1 MSTHK
6 NILHILHILHILQGR
21 ADRLRAPVASLL
33 LMALLICWPT
43 SSWAQSDSARTL
55 FADNKAGILQIRII
69 DITSGSK
76 SAIGSGFVVNE
87 TGLIATNYHVVQ
99 MAASKPE
106 QYRIEYLSASGTANS
121 LTLVD
126 VDVINDLALVQA
138 IGQITPVLPLA
149 AAEPPIGVPVYALG
163 NPLDLGMTVVPGTYN
178 GINRTSYHPR
188 VHFTGSLN
196 SGMSGGPTLNQAG
209 EVVGINVSTA
219 GNQVSFLV
227 PVTALQQLIAE
238 HQLRGQGVENIRQRI
253 GQQLIADQ
261 EKKFAQLLALD
272 WPTIALGEAL
282 VVNELSPFFRCWGG
296 SNSSSDKAQLLNA
309 DRTCRSEDNIY
320 LNAKFNSG
328 VIEHQFFWLEADK
341 LNQLQF
347 YAYYQRLFSDF
358 APGNKARE
366 KDVSD
371 YQCDSEFV
379 AVNNVEAQPERKT
392 KAVFCARAYKDYP
405 QLYDVLFLQGTVD
418 DSRAAFISHFTL
430 AGVSRENAKA
440 YARKFM
446 EVSQWQ

>member
-1 MSTHK
+1 MSIDK
-6 NILHILHILHILQGR
+6 NRLQGQPF
-21 ADRLRAPVASLL
+21 RLV
-33 LMALLICWPT
+33 ALLITVLLIVFLIGSPT
-43 SSWAQSDSARTL
+43 SGFAQSKSARTL

-76 SAIGSGFVVNE
+76 SAIGSGFVVNDS
-87 TGLIATNYHVVQ
+87 GLIATNYHVVQ
-99 MAASKPE
+99 IAASKPE
-106 QYRIEYLSASGTANS
+106 QYRIEYFSASGAAGS
-121 LTLVD
+121 LNLVD
-126 VDVINDLALVQA
+126 VDVINDLALVQVNSQTNSQA
-138 IGQITPVLPLA
+138 SSQIAAVLPLA
-149 AAEPPIGVPVYALG
+149 AAEPAIGVPVYALG
-163 NPLDLGMTVVPGTYN
+163 NPLDLGLTVVPGTYN
-178 GINRTSYHPR
+178 GINQNSYHPR

-196 SGMSGGPTLNQAG
+196 SGMSGGPTLNQDG

-238 HQLRGQGVENIRQRI
+238 HQLRGQGVDNMELRI
-253 GQQLIADQ
+253 GQQLLADQ
-261 EKKFAQLLALD
+261 DKKFAKLLALD
-272 WPTIALGEAL
+272 WPTIALGEAS

-296 SNSSSDKAQLLNA
+296 SNSSSDNAQLLNA

-320 LNAKFNSG
+320 LNGKFNSG

-341 LNQLQF
+341 LNTLQF

-358 APGNKARE
+358 APGNMARK
-366 KDVSD
+366 KDVGG
-371 YQCDSEFV
+371 YQCDTEFV
-379 AVNNVEAQPERKT
+379 AVNNLEAEPQRKT

-430 AGVSRENAKA
+430 AGVSRDNAKA

-446 EVSQWQ
+446 GVAQWR

>member
-6 NILHILHILHILQGR
+6 NILQDG
-21 ADRLRAPVASLL
+21 ADRLRAPVAALL
-33 LMALLICWPT
+33 LMALLVCWPT

-106 QYRIEYLSASGTANS
+106 QYRIEYLSASGTSNS
-121 LTLVD
+121 LILVD

-138 IGQITPVLPLA
+138 TGQITPVLPLA

-196 SGMSGGPTLNQAG
+196 SGMSGGPTLNQVG

-238 HQLRGQGVENIRQRI
+238 HQLRGQGVKNIRQRI

-261 EKKFAQLLALD
+261 QKKFAQLLALD

-296 SNSSSDKAQLLNA
+296 SNSSSDTAQLLYA

-446 EVSQWQ
+446 EVAQWQ

>member
-1 MSTHK
+1 MSTYK
-6 NILHILHILHILQGR
+6 NIIQ
-21 ADRLRAPVASLL
+21 DYYSRLPTRQLAPLAALL
-33 LMALLICWPT
+33 LITLLVCWP
-43 SSWAQSDSARTL
+43 SLSFAQSDSARAL

-106 QYRIEYLSASGTANS
+106 QYRIEYLSASGAANS

-227 PVTALQQLIAE
+227 PVTALQNLIAE
-238 HQLRGQGVENIRQRI
+238 HQLRGQGAENIRQRI

-261 EKKFAQLLALD
+261 QKKFTQLLALD

-296 SNSSSDKAQLLNA
+296 SNSSSEKAQLLNA

-358 APGNKARE
+358 APGNMARE

-371 YQCDSEFV
+371 YQCDSQFV
-379 AVNNVEAQPERKT
+379 AANNVEAQPERKT

-446 EVSQWQ
+446 EVAQWQ

>member
-1 MSTHK
+1 
-6 NILHILHILHILQGR
+6 
-21 ADRLRAPVASLL
+21 
-33 LMALLICWPT
+33 MALLVCWPT

-106 QYRIEYLSASGTANS
+106 RYRIEYLSASGTSNS
-121 LTLVD
+121 LILVD

-138 IGQITPVLPLA
+138 TGQITPVLPLA

-196 SGMSGGPTLNQAG
+196 SGMSGGPTLNQVG

-238 HQLRGQGVENIRQRI
+238 HQLRGQGVKNIRQRI

-261 EKKFAQLLALD
+261 QKKFAQLLALD

-296 SNSSSDKAQLLNA
+296 SNSSSDTAQLLNA

-446 EVSQWQ
+446 EVAQWQ

>member
-1 MSTHK
+1 LSTHK
-6 NILHILHILHILQGR
+6 NILQDG
-21 ADRLRAPVASLL
+21 ADRLRAPVAALL
-33 LMALLICWPT
+33 LMALLVCWPT

-138 IGQITPVLPLA
+138 TGQITPVLPLA

-196 SGMSGGPTLNQAG
+196 SGMSGGPTLNQVG

-238 HQLRGQGVENIRQRI
+238 HQLRGQGVKNIRQRI

-261 EKKFAQLLALD
+261 QKKFAQLLALD

-446 EVSQWQ
+446 EVAQWQ

>member
-1 MSTHK
+1 LSTHK
-6 NILHILHILHILQGR
+6 NILQDG
-21 ADRLRAPVASLL
+21 ADRLRAPVAALL
-33 LMALLICWPT
+33 LMALLVCWPT

-106 QYRIEYLSASGTANS
+106 QYRIEYLSASGTSNS
-121 LTLVD
+121 LILVD

-138 IGQITPVLPLA
+138 TGQITPVLPLA

-196 SGMSGGPTLNQAG
+196 SGMSGGPTLNQVG

-238 HQLRGQGVENIRQRI
+238 HQLRGQGVKNIRQRI

-261 EKKFAQLLALD
+261 QKKFAQLLALD

-446 EVSQWQ
+446 EVAQWQ

>member
-1 MSTHK
+1 L
-6 NILHILHILHILQGR
+6 NIDQNTNWHQTVPLFTLLG
-21 ADRLRAPVASLL
+21 ALL
-33 LMALLICWPT
+33 LIVLLVCWPKSSFAQT
-43 SSWAQSDSARTL
+43 SSARAL

-76 SAIGSGFVVNE
+76 SAIGSGFVVKDS
-87 TGLIATNYHVVQ
+87 GLIATNYHVVQ

-106 QYRIEYLSASGTANS
+106 QYRIEYLNASGAANS

-138 IGQITPVLPLA
+138 SGEITPVLPLA
-149 AAEPPIGVPVYALG
+149 ITEPPIGVTVYALG
-163 NPLDLGMTVVPGTYN
+163 NHLDLGLTVVPGTYN
-178 GINRTSYHPR
+178 GINQTSYHPR

-227 PVTALQQLIAE
+227 PVTALQTLLAE
-238 HQLRGQGVENIRQRI
+238 HQLRGTGAENIRQRI

-261 EKKFAQLLALD
+261 ENKFARLLALE
-272 WPTIALGEAL
+272 WPTIALGKAV

-296 SNSSSDKAQLLNA
+296 SNSSSEKAQLLNA
-309 DRTCRSEDNIY
+309 DRTCRSEDKIY
-320 LNAKFNSG
+320 LNAKFDSG

-358 APGNKARE
+358 APGNETRE
-366 KDVSD
+366 KDVGD

-379 AVNNVEAQPERKT
+379 SANNIEMRSERKT

-405 QLYDVLFLQGTVD
+405 ELYDVLFLQGTVD

-446 EVSQWQ
+446 EVAQWR

>member
-1 MSTHK
+1 LSTHK
-6 NILHILHILHILQGR
+6 NILQDG
-21 ADRLRAPVASLL
+21 ADRLRAPVAALL
-33 LMALLICWPT
+33 LMALLVCWPT

-106 QYRIEYLSASGTANS
+106 QYRIEYLSASGTSNS
-121 LTLVD
+121 LILVD

-138 IGQITPVLPLA
+138 TGQITPVLPLA

-196 SGMSGGPTLNQAG
+196 SGMSGGPTLNQVG

-238 HQLRGQGVENIRQRI
+238 HQLRGQGVKNIRQRI

-261 EKKFAQLLALD
+261 QKKFAQLLALD

-358 APGNKARE
+358 APGNTARE

-371 YQCDSEFV
+371 YQCDSQFV

-446 EVSQWQ
+446 EVAQWQ

>member
-6 NILHILHILHILQGR
+6 NILQDG
-21 ADRLRAPVASLL
+21 ADRLRAPVAALL
-33 LMALLICWPT
+33 LMALLVCWPT

-106 QYRIEYLSASGTANS
+106 QYRIEYLSASGTSNS
-121 LTLVD
+121 LILVD

-138 IGQITPVLPLA
+138 TGQITPVLPLA

-196 SGMSGGPTLNQAG
+196 SGMSGGPTLNQVG

-238 HQLRGQGVENIRQRI
+238 HQLRGQGVKNIRQRI

-261 EKKFAQLLALD
+261 QKKFAQLLALD

-309 DRTCRSEDNIY
+309 DRTCRSEYNIY

-358 APGNKARE
+358 APGNTARE

-371 YQCDSEFV
+371 YQCDSQFV

-446 EVSQWQ
+446 EVAQWQ

>member
-1 MSTHK
+1 LSTHK
-6 NILHILHILHILQGR
+6 NILQDG
-21 ADRLRAPVASLL
+21 ADRLRAPVAALL
-33 LMALLICWPT
+33 LMALLVCWPT

-106 QYRIEYLSASGTANS
+106 QYRIEYLSASGTSNS
-121 LTLVD
+121 LILVD

-138 IGQITPVLPLA
+138 TGQITPVLPLA

-196 SGMSGGPTLNQAG
+196 SGMSGGPTLNQVG

-238 HQLRGQGVENIRQRI
+238 HQLRGQGVKNIRQRI

-261 EKKFAQLLALD
+261 QKKFAQLLALD

-296 SNSSSDKAQLLNA
+296 SNSSSDTAQLLNA

-446 EVSQWQ
+446 EVAQWQ

>member
-1 MSTHK
+1 MSIDK
-6 NILHILHILHILQGR
+6 NLLQGQPF
-21 ADRLRAPVASLL
+21 RLVVLL
-33 LMALLICWPT
+33 FIVLLTVFLTARPT
-43 SSWAQSDSARTL
+43 SGFAQSNSARAL

-76 SAIGSGFVVNE
+76 SAIGSGFVVNDS
-87 TGLIATNYHVVQ
+87 GLIATNYHVVQ

-106 QYRIEYLSASGTANS
+106 QYRIEYLSADGAAGS
-121 LTLVD
+121 LNLVD
-126 VDVINDLALVQA
+126 VDIINDLALVQRRSQGSSQA
-138 IGQITPVLPLA
+138 SKPLAAVLPLA
-149 AAEPPIGVPVYALG
+149 AAEPDIGVAVYALG
-163 NPLDLGMTVVPGTYN
+163 NPLDLGLTVVPGTYN
-178 GINRTSYHPR
+178 GINQSSYHPR

-227 PVTALQQLIAE
+227 PVTALQHLIAE
-238 HQLRGQGVENIRQRI
+238 HQLRGQGVDNMALRI
-253 GQQLIADQ
+253 GQQLLADQ
-261 EKKFAQLLALD
+261 DKKFAQMLSLD
-272 WPTIALGEAL
+272 WSTIALGEAT

-296 SNSSSDKAQLLNA
+296 SNSSSEKAQLLSA

-320 LNAKFNSG
+320 LNEKFNSG

-341 LNQLQF
+341 LNPLQF
-347 YAYYQRLFSDF
+347 YTYYKRLFSDF

-366 KDVSD
+366 KDVGD
-371 YQCDSEFV
+371 YQCDTEFV
-379 AVNNVEAQPERKT
+379 ATNNLEAEPQRKT

-405 QLYDVLFLQGTVD
+405 QLYDVLFLQGTVHE
-418 DSRAAFISHFTL
+418 SRAAFISHFTL
-430 AGVSRENAKA
+430 AGVSRDNAKA

-446 EVSQWQ
+446 GVAQWR

>member
-1 MSTHK
+1 MSTNK
-6 NILHILHILHILQGR
+6 NISQHR
-21 ADRLRAPVASLL
+21 VFRLLVPLAV
-33 LMALLICWPT
+33 ALLTALLVCWPR
-43 SSWAQSDSARTL
+43 SGFAQSDSAQAL
-55 FADNKAGILQIRII
+55 FADNKSGILQIRII

-76 SAIGSGFVVNE
+76 SAIGSGFVVKD
-87 TGLIATNYHVVQ
+87 TGLIATNFHVVQ

-106 QYRIEYLSASGTANS
+106 QYRIEYLTASGVASS

-138 IGQITPVLPLA
+138 AGQITPVLPLA

-163 NPLDLGMTVVPGTYN
+163 NPLDLGMTVIPGTYN
-178 GINRTSYHPR
+178 GINQTSYHPR

-227 PVTALQQLIAE
+227 PVTALQNLISE
-238 HQLRGQGVENIRQRI
+238 HQLCGQGVENIRQRI

-261 EKKFAQLLALD
+261 QKKFAQLLALD

-366 KDVSD
+366 KDVGD
-371 YQCDSEFV
+371 YQCDSQFV
-379 AVNNVEAQPERKT
+379 AAGDIEARPERKT

-405 QLYDVLFLQGTVD
+405 ELYDVLFLQGTVD

-430 AGVSRENAKA
+430 AGVNRENAKA

-446 EVSQWQ
+446 EVAQWQ

>member
-1 MSTHK
+1 MSTDK
-6 NILHILHILHILQGR
+6 NSQQGQPI
-21 ADRLRAPVASLL
+21 RLIGFLIACLL
-33 LMALLICWPT
+33 SVFLTGWPALGFT
-43 SSWAQSDSARTL
+43 QSDSARTL
-55 FADNKAGILQIRII
+55 FADNKAGILQVRII

-76 SAIGSGFVVNE
+76 SAIGSGFVVSD

-106 QYRIEYLSASGTANS
+106 QYRIEYLSATGEANS

-138 IGQITPVLPLA
+138 SGPLTPVLPLA
-149 AAEPPIGVPVYALG
+149 ADEPPIGVPVYALG
-163 NPLDLGMTVVPGTYN
+163 NPLDLGLTVVPGTYN
-178 GINRTSYHPR
+178 GINQTSYHPR

-209 EVVGINVSTA
+209 QVVGINVSTA

-227 PVTALQQLIAE
+227 PVTALQHLIAE
-238 HQLRGQGVENIRQRI
+238 HQLRGHAVDNIPQRI
-253 GQQLIADQ
+253 GQQLMLDQ
-261 EKKFAQLLALD
+261 DKKFSQLLALD
-272 WPTIALGEAL
+272 WPTIALGEAT

-296 SNSSSDKAQLLNA
+296 SNSSSEKAQLLNA

-320 LNAKFNSG
+320 LNEKFNSG
-328 VIEHQFFWLEADK
+328 VIEHQFFWLETNK
-341 LNQLQF
+341 LNSLQF
-347 YAYYQRLFSDF
+347 YAYYKRLFNDF

-366 KDVSD
+366 KDVGD
-371 YQCDSEFV
+371 YQCDTEFV
-379 AVNNVEAQPERKT
+379 AVDNVNAEPERKT

-405 QLYDVLFLQGTVD
+405 QLYDVLFLQGSVD
-418 DSRAAFISHFTL
+418 DSRAAFLSHFTL

-446 EVSQWQ
+446 EVAQWR

>member
-1 MSTHK
+1 
-6 NILHILHILHILQGR
+6 
-21 ADRLRAPVASLL
+21 
-33 LMALLICWPT
+33 MALLICWPT

-126 VDVINDLALVQA
+126 VDVINDLALVQV

>member
-1 MSTHK
+1 MAINKKLSQSREFG
-6 NILHILHILHILQGR
+6 LL
-21 ADRLRAPVASLL
+21 APLAA
-33 LMALLICWPT
+33 ALLIVLLVCWPR
-43 SSWAQSDSARTL
+43 SGFAQSDSAQAL

-76 SAIGSGFVVNE
+76 SAIGSGFVVKDS
-87 TGLIATNYHVVQ
+87 GLIATNFHVVQ

-106 QYRIEYLSASGTANS
+106 QYRIEYLNASGAANS

-138 IGQITPVLPLA
+138 TGQITPVLPLA
-149 AAEPPIGVPVYALG
+149 AAEPPVGVPVYALG

-178 GINRTSYHPR
+178 GINQTSYHPR

-227 PVTALQQLIAE
+227 PVTALQNLIAE
-238 HQLRGQGVENIRQRI
+238 HQSRGQGVENIRQRI

-261 EKKFAQLLALD
+261 QKKFAQLLSLD

-320 LNAKFNSG
+320 LNGKFNSG

-366 KDVSD
+366 EDVGD
-371 YQCDSEFV
+371 YQCDGEFV
-379 AVNNVEAQPERKT
+379 VAGSIEAQPQRNT
-392 KAVFCARAYKDYP
+392 KAVFCARAYRDYP
-405 QLYDVLFLQGTVD
+405 ELYDVLFLQGTVD

-446 EVSQWQ
+446 EVAQWR

>member
-1 MSTHK
+1 
-6 NILHILHILHILQGR
+6 
-21 ADRLRAPVASLL
+21 
-33 LMALLICWPT
+33 
-43 SSWAQSDSARTL
+43 
-55 FADNKAGILQIRII
+55 
-69 DITSGSK
+69 
-76 SAIGSGFVVNE
+76 
-87 TGLIATNYHVVQ
+87 
-99 MAASKPE
+99 
-106 QYRIEYLSASGTANS
+106 
-121 LTLVD
+121 
-126 VDVINDLALVQA
+126 
-138 IGQITPVLPLA
+138 VLPLA

>member
-1 MSTHK
+1 MHCHRTSILSTDK
-6 NILHILHILHILQGR
+6 NSQQGQPI
-21 ADRLRAPVASLL
+21 RLIGFLIACLL
-33 LMALLICWPT
+33 SAFLTGWPT
-43 SSWAQSDSARTL
+43 LGFTQSDSARTL
-55 FADNKAGILQIRII
+55 FADNKAGILQVRII

-76 SAIGSGFVVNE
+76 SAIGSGFVVSD

-106 QYRIEYLSASGTANS
+106 QYRIEYLSATGEANS

-138 IGQITPVLPLA
+138 SGPLTPVLPLA
-149 AAEPPIGVPVYALG
+149 VAEPPIGVPVYALG
-163 NPLDLGMTVVPGTYN
+163 NPLDLGLTVVPGTYN
-178 GINRTSYHPR
+178 GINQTSYHPR

-227 PVTALQQLIAE
+227 PVTALQHLIAE
-238 HQLRGQGVENIRQRI
+238 HQLRGHAVDNIPQRI
-253 GQQLIADQ
+253 GQQLMLDQ
-261 EKKFAQLLALD
+261 DKKFSQLLALD
-272 WPTIALGEAL
+272 WPTIALGEAT

-296 SNSSSDKAQLLNA
+296 SNSSSEKAQLLNA

-320 LNAKFNSG
+320 LNEKFNSG
-328 VIEHQFFWLEADK
+328 VIEHQFFWLETNK
-341 LNQLQF
+341 LNSLQF
-347 YAYYQRLFSDF
+347 YAYYKRLFNDF

-366 KDVSD
+366 KDVGD
-371 YQCDSEFV
+371 YQCDTEFV
-379 AVNNVEAQPERKT
+379 AVDNVNAEPERKT
-392 KAVFCARAYKDYP
+392 KAVFCARAYKHYP
-405 QLYDVLFLQGTVD
+405 QLYDVLFLQGSVD
-418 DSRAAFISHFTL
+418 DSRAAFLSHFTL

-446 EVSQWQ
+446 EVAQWR